1 MRSRLAAVVT
11 AVAVTAAACG
21 ETSAADRACDARED
35 LEEETADVSEDVR
48 EGNFGEARNEVED
61 VRAAYNR
68 LRDAVTDLAAE
79 QEEALR
85 EETEALAADVAA
97 IGEAQ
102 DLDQLGSLVDTAL
115 GDAQALLDQ
124 VASTLSCD
132 D

>member
-1 MRSRLAAVVT
+1 MRSRLLAVVT
-11 AVAVTAAACG
+11 AVAVMAAACG
-21 ETSAADRACDARED
+21 ETSAADLACDARED
-35 LEEETADVSEDVR
+35 LDEAIADVSEDIQ
-48 EGNFGEARNEVED
+48 EGNFGEARNEVDD

-68 LRDAVTDLAAE
+68 LRDAVTDLADE

-85 EETEALAADVAA
+85 DDTEALAADVAA

-115 GDAQALLDQ
+115 DDAQALLDQ

>member
-11 AVAVTAAACG
+11 AVAVAVAACG

-35 LEEETADVSEDVR
+35 LEEETDDVSEDVR